1 MMIATTAPSPPTSPP
16 APAQGATAVPDPIA
30 AAKEA
35 GLRYR
40 TDTTPGIARKRAG
53 KGWSYRKPD
62 GTPVR
67 DLPTLRHIKAL
78 GIPPAWRDVWIS
90 PDARS
95 HLQATGRDI
104 KGRKQYR
111 YHAQWRTTRDEAKYD
126 RMLAFGEALP
136 RLRARVE
143 EDLRR
148 SGLPR
153 EKVLAVV
160 VRLLETTHI
169 RVGNEEYAR
178 ENGHYGLTTLRD
190 EHVDIGSSTLKFHF
204 TGKSGV
210 EHTVGHKDPRLAR
223 IVRKL
228 RDLPGQ
234 ELFQYVDD
242 DGTRHNVGSA
252 EVNAYLHEIAGEH
265 FTAKDFRTWSGTLLA
280 ALALIE
286 FEAYDSETQAKKNVL
301 RAIERVAERLGNTPT
316 ICRKC
321 YVHPEVIAGY
331 MDGTMRDALRVQ
343 VEAEL
348 TENLHDLRPEE
359 AAVLAFLRE
368 RLARGAAPADERA
381 AKRRYSS

>member
-1 MMIATTAPSPPTSPP
+1 MMT
-16 APAQGATAVPDPIA
+16 ATAAPPESPALPAAAHPDPA
-30 AAKEA
+30 AVAAEA

-40 TDTTPGIARKRAG
+40 TDTTPGITRDRSG
-53 KGWSYRKPD
+53 EEWSYRKPD
-62 GTPVR
+62 GTAVG
-67 DLPTLRHIKAL
+67 DAATLRRIAAL

-95 HLQATGRDI
+95 HLQATGRDA

-111 YHAQWRTTRDEAKYD
+111 YHARWREARDEAKYD

-136 RLRARVE
+136 RIRARVE

-148 SGLPR
+148 SSLPR
-153 EKVLAVV
+153 ERVLAIV
-160 VRLLETTHI
+160 VRLLEETHI

-178 ENGHYGLTTLRD
+178 DNGHYGLTTLRD
-190 EHVDIGSSTLKFHF
+190 EHLAVRGGTAAFHF
-204 TGKSGV
+204 TGKAGV
-210 EHTVGHKDPRLAR
+210 EHEIKTKDARLAKLL
-223 IVRKL
+223 RKL
-228 RDLPGQ
+228 QDLPGQ

-242 DGTRHNVGSA
+242 DGERHGIGSA
-252 EVNAYLHEIAGEH
+252 DVNGYLHAITGEG
-265 FTAKDFRTWSGTLLA
+265 FTAKDFRTWAGTMLA

-286 FEAYDSETQAKKNVL
+286 FESFDSDTQAKKNIL
-301 RAIERVAERLGNTPT
+301 RAIERVAEKLGNTPT

-331 MDGTMRDALRVQ
+331 LDGTMRDALRVQ

-348 TENLHDLRPEE
+348 TDNLHTLRPEE

-368 RLARGAAPADERA
+368 RLARGTAAPASEQA
-381 AKRRYSS
+381 A